1 MCSPNVQKHLV
12 LWFAIEVPHL
22 VVSFFFWQNG
32 PLTDV
37 QEDEEMDT
45 KKDDEDE
52 DDEQEQE
59 AKSANLLRRIKHQKA
74 PTSGHR

>member
-1 MCSPNVQKHLV
+1 MCTPNVQKHLV

-22 VVSFFFWQNG
+22 VVSFFWQNG
-32 PLTDV
+32 PLSDV
-37 QEDEEMDT
+37 QEDEEMDN

-59 AKSANLLRRIKHQKA
+59 AKSANLLRCIKHQK
-74 PTSGHR
+74 H